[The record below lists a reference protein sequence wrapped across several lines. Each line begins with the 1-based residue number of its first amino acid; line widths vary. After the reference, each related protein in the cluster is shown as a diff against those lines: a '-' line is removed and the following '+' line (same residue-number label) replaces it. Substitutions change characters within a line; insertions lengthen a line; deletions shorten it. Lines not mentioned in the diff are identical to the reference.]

1 MTQEIVEAV
10 LVVVAAAVALA
21 LEYLFWWHFVCLVF
35 GVLVLYLK
43 G

>member
-21 LEYLFWWHFVCLVF
+21 LEYLFWWYFVCLVF

>member
-1 MTQEIVEAV
+1 MTQETVEAV

-21 LEYLFWWHFVCLVF
+21 LEYLFWWHLVYPAL
-35 GVLVLYLK
+35 GALVPYLK